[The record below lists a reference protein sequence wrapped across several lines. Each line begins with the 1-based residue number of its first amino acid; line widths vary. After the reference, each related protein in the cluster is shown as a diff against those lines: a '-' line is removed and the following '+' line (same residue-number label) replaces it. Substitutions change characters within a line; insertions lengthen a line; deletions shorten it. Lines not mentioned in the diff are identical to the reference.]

1 MELIYFYD
9 FKKKVIHQCYSQHN
23 SIQSF
28 LIILM
33 DMTEKLWGE
42 NFLIP
47 SGEIYSFYLYKHNL
61 VSTFIIGGG
70 GGICL

>member
-1 MELIYFYD
+1 
-9 FKKKVIHQCYSQHN
+9 
-23 SIQSF
+23 
-28 LIILM
+28 M

-70 GGICL
+70 GGGFVCSKCTICENECLCESDTLKCFMKETGHTYS